1 MNWIGVL
8 FLLIPNAYADLR
20 RKQILPVW
28 TVLCAVAALLWQL
41 WQGSSLPVM
50 IAGALPGCLLL
61 LIGYLKPDSVGM
73 GDGLVICGLGSW
85 AGAET
90 TIELLFIACLLM
102 VTAVL
107 PGLLRKKIERKT
119 ALPFVPFLL
128 SAALLYLAAAAA
140 QILVK

>member
-1 MNWIGVL
+1 MLV
-8 FLLIPNAYADLR
+8 PNAYADLR

-28 TVLCAVAALLWQL
+28 TVLCAGAAVIWQL
-41 WQGSSLPVM
+41 WRGCSVPAM

-73 GDGLVICGLGSW
+73 GDGLVILGIGLW
-85 AGAET
+85 AGAES

-102 VTAVL
+102 LIAVL

-119 ALPFVPFLL
+119 ALPFIPFLL
-128 SAALLYLAAAAA
+128 AAVLVYLAAAAA
-140 QILVK
+140 QILFK